1 MANMTNIKALHV
13 ISIFLVML
21 GVQAA
26 VGEEIRENMGSDP
39 LVASNPIPAD
49 DAKYEDIRVNLNW
62 SPGNTAV
69 SHDVYFGDN
78 FDDVDNAAGGLPKG
92 TANYTP
98 GTLKLAE
105 TYYWRVDEFDISV
118 DDSLLHQ
125 NYY

>member
-1 MANMTNIKALHV
+1 MSKKLIYLTSFV
-13 ISIFLVML
+13 LVL
-21 GVQAA
+21 SLASKGW
-26 VGEEIRENMGSDP
+26 SY
-39 LVASNPIPAD
+39 ASNPTPAD
-49 DAKYEDIRVNLNW
+49 GATSVDTHVTLSWTRGFGAKLY
-62 SPGNTAV
+62 T
-69 SHDVYFGDN
+69 VYFGDN

-105 TYYWRVDEFDISV
+105 TYYWRVDEFDVSV